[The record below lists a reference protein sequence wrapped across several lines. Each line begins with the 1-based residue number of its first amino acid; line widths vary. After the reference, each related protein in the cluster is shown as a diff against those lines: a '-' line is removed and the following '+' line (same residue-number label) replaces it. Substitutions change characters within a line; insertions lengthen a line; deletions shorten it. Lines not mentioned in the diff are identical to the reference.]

1 MEDNDKKATPYLKRL
16 ADLEKE
22 VEQMKLD
29 NNSNW
34 DWMLGLV
41 MVASIFGDF
50 GTNNKVAELE
60 KRIEKLEVKNEM
72 LEKIILK

>member
-1 MEDNDKKATPYLKRL
+1 MENNDKKPTPYLKRV

-41 MVASIFGDF
+41 LVYGIFGDF
-50 GTNNKVAELE
+50 GTNNKMAELE
-60 KRIEKLEVKNEM
+60 KRIEKLETKNEM
-72 LEKIILK
+72 LEKIVLK

>member
-1 MEDNDKKATPYLKRL
+1 MEDNDKKPTPYLKRV

-41 MVASIFGDF
+41 LVYGIFGDF
-50 GTNNKVAELE
+50 GTNNKASELE
-60 KRIEKLEVKNEM
+60 KRIEKLEIKNEM
-72 LEKIILK
+72 LEKIVLK

>member
-1 MEDNDKKATPYLKRL
+1 MEDNDKKTTPYLKRV
-16 ADLEKE
+16 ADLERE

-41 MVASIFGDF
+41 LVAGIFGDF
-50 GTNNKVAELE
+50 GTNNKMAELE
-60 KRIEKLEVKNEM
+60 KRIEKLEIKNEM
-72 LEKIILK
+72 LEKIVLK